1 MHESTQ
7 ISRGEGT
14 VTVIFNTASTTEISP
29 PAIRAGDYKQLVD
42 SCFTAKELS
51 YIDEGSNAEVS
62 FTFVMSDEIPSS
74 EISSQYEIAI
84 ANIEKEIGKVSE
96 GVFFDARSTKAIGDS
111 DSSVDSLKE
120 PVEILFD
127 VPLYLRK
134 ENREYYVLANNK
146 GVCTL
151 LNDIDKEADTI
162 TIEANSIANC
172 LILYQD
178 GVPKSES
185 TSKFQIT
192 SSHLFI
198 VSILILVGTWFFVDR
213 VHSRI

>member
-14 VTVIFNTASTTEISP
+14 VTIIFNTDSTTEISP

-42 SCFTAKELS
+42 SCFTPKELTC
-51 YIDEGSNAEVS
+51 IDEGLSAEVS
-62 FTFVMSDEIPSS
+62 FSFVMSDEIPSD

-84 ANIEKEIGKVSE
+84 ADIEKEIGTVNE
-96 GVFFDARSTKAIGDS
+96 GVFFDARSTKAIGGS
-111 DSSVDSLKE
+111 DSSVEALKE
-120 PVEILFD
+120 PVELLFD

-134 ENREYYVLANNK
+134 ENREYYILTNNK

-151 LNDIDKEADTI
+151 LNDMDKEADTI
-162 TIEANSIANC
+162 TIEADSIADC

-178 GVPKSES
+178 GVSKSEA

-198 VSILILVGTWFFVDR
+198 VSILILVGMWFFVDK

>member
-14 VTVIFNTASTTEISP
+14 VTVIFNTASTTEVSP

-42 SCFTAKELS
+42 SCFTPKELT
-51 YIDEGSNAEVS
+51 YIDEGQNAEVS

-74 EISSQYEIAI
+74 EVSSQFEVAI
-84 ANIEKEIGKVSE
+84 ANIEKEIGKVNE
-96 GVFFDARSTKAIGDS
+96 GVYFDARSTKAIDGS
-111 DSSVDSLKE
+111 DSSVDLLKE
-120 PVEILFD
+120 PVEFQFD

-151 LNDIDKEADTI
+151 LNDLDKETNMI
-162 TIEANSIANC
+162 TIKADSITDC

-178 GVPKSES
+178 NVPKAES

-198 VSILILVGTWFFVDR
+198 VSILILVGMWFFVDR